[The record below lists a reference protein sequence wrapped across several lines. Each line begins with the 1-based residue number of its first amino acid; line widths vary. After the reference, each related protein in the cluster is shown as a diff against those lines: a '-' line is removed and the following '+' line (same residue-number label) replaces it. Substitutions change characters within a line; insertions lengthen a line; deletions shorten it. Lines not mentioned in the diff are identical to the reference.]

1 MTEKVPDQE
10 FWDLADSFI
19 KLANNHLDEAD
30 PDKVSSAL
38 LYAAA
43 RFNAFIVASAEDV
56 VISEEKDAAVNYF
69 SGQYRKMLAENLD
82 DYEENPLSP

>member
-1 MTEKVPDQE
+1 MTEQVPDQE
-10 FWDLADSFI
+10 FWDIADSFI
-19 KLANNHLDEAD
+19 SLANDHLDKAD
-30 PDKVSSAL
+30 ADKVSSAL

-82 DYEENPLSP
+82 DYEENPLS